1 MVDDQVLEALSQGC
15 EFARPIA
22 MLGAGGVHLP
32 GGPAWWS
39 GDEGLEEGVLKM
51 TFIDVWAGQRSAP
64 KRSPGQVS

>member
-15 EFARPIA
+15 EFARPIN

-39 GDEGLEEGVLKM
+39 GDEGFVSGRIVVLPNGKGGVGA
-51 TFIDVWAGQRSAP
+51 AG
-64 KRSPGQVS
+64 